1 MQKNTWELCVTP
13 IISHSCG
20 IPGMHGSG
28 FFLSYKDDVFL
39 VTARHCLGKLQTD
52 WEELIQSL
60 LISVNPLGA
69 GEEINAA
76 TKIVF
81 ESLFIAK
88 SESNQDDYLGDKD
101 GDMDLA
107 FLKVS
112 QANALH
118 FQSVSSRAYTFV
130 HHPKL
135 EEIIEENRPK
145 ERFVLIGWPT
155 EVGGAEIDY
164 EANGAKLSNAKLMG
178 IYDGKGQYPH
188 THKLTVTD
196 QGGIVDFN
204 GFSGSPIFAKVPTP
218 EPNKFHH
225 IFIGMVICG
234 RSDSNT
240 LEYIHQTVIFE
251 QLSIF
256 IKTNRASI

>member
-28 FFLSYKDDVFL
+28 FFLSHKGDVFL
-39 VTARHCLGKLQTD
+39 VTARHCLGKLQAD
-52 WEELIQSL
+52 WGGVIQSL
-60 LISVNPLGA
+60 LISANSPRV
-69 GEEINAA
+69 GEKIDEA

-88 SESNQDDYLGDKD
+88 SESSQDDYLGDKD

-112 QANALH
+112 QDNELN
-118 FQSVSSRAYTFV
+118 FQSVSSRAYPFI
-130 HHPKL
+130 HQPRL
-135 EEIIEENRPK
+135 EELIEEHRPK

-155 EVGGAEIDY
+155 EVGGVEIDY
-164 EANGAKLSNAKLMG
+164 EASGAKLSCAKLMG
-178 IYDGKGQYPH
+178 TYDGKGQFPH
-188 THKLTVTD
+188 THKLKVID
-196 QGGIVDFN
+196 QGEIVDFN
-204 GFSGSPIFAKVPTP
+204 GFSGAPIFAKVPTA
-218 EPNKFHH
+218 ELNKFKH

-234 RSDSNT
+234 ASDSNT
-240 LEYIHQTVIFE
+240 LEYIHQSIIFE

-256 IKTNRASI
+256 IRAGRASI